1 MNLEWRIIDTGEREG
16 SFNTA
21 IDVALLES
29 VGNNESKPAIVMT
42 EWKPTVSLGN
52 SQSYFLDVDEKAC
65 KKHNVQVV
73 RRRSGGQ
80 AVFLDN
86 NYFVFSVIAKPDMFP
101 KDLTLLRKWFCNM
114 VVEML
119 TDYDVPVEFY
129 QPDNI
134 VIRNGDKF
142 RTIGNSGQVIT
153 SKAIAVH
160 GSVRYSLKNLD
171 VMTDV
176 LKVNGQK
183 LQQFEE
189 EKEGLKIKS
198 ISTRGELDEFEQH
211 NIEKAIEWV
220 EIVGPKL
227 SSKSHTKVVVCPS
240 FSSLEGVKKVTLVNN
255 FPIAVGC
262 QDVSAF
268 PSGAYT
274 GEEAA
279 ENLIREIESKAP
291 VDRHL
296 ADQILPFMA
305 LTKGSKVKVS
315 EITSHCKTNI
325 YAIEQF
331 LGKIFELNETEKTI
345 AIIVSDTIDQ

>member
-1 MNLEWRIIDTGEREG
+1 MNLEWRIIDIEEREG

-183 LQQFEE
+183 LQQFEDE
-189 EKEGLKIKS
+189 IKDILGDVTSHNPNIAKKDLKTAFVTHFAGKYSAKYIRDNLKDS
-198 ISTRGELDEFEQH
+198 EIDKI
-211 NIEKAIEWV
+211 NAIA
-220 EIVGPKL
+220 
-227 SSKSHTKVVVCPS
+227 S
-240 FSSLEGVKKVTLVNN
+240 
-255 FPIAVGC
+255 
-262 QDVSAF
+262 D
-268 PSGAYT
+268 
-274 GEEAA
+274 
-279 ENLIREIESKAP
+279 
-291 VDRHL
+291 
-296 ADQILPFMA
+296 
-305 LTKGSKVKVS
+305 LTKNVAREDRYKSRGVCYFFLNGQNLVPSLQ
-315 EITSHCKTNI
+315 
-325 YAIEQF
+325 QF
-331 LGKIFELNETEKTI
+331 LPYNTPSLWQESVVQIERDENGI
-345 AIIVSDTIDQ
+345 

>member
-183 LQQFEE
+183 LQQFEDE
-189 EKEGLKIKS
+189 IKD
-198 ISTRGELDEFEQH
+198 ILG
-211 NIEKAIEWV
+211 
-220 EIVGPKL
+220 
-227 SSKSHTKVVVCPS
+227 
-240 FSSLEGVKKVTLVNN
+240 
-255 FPIAVGC
+255 
-262 QDVSAF
+262 DV
-268 PSGAYT
+268 
-274 GEEAA
+274 
-279 ENLIREIESKAP
+279 
-291 VDRHL
+291 
-296 ADQILPFMA
+296 
-305 LTKGSKVKVS
+305 
-315 EITSHCKTNI
+315 TSHNPNIAKKDLKTAFVTHFAGKYSAKYIRDNF
-325 YAIEQF
+325 YF
-331 LGKIFELNETEKTI
+331 LVKRY
-345 AIIVSDTIDQ
+345 SS